1 MIAFKGFNQ
10 DLTCRGFQFREN
22 EINRTEQANCREN
35 GFHCAENPLDCLN
48 YYGNWRQSVYYE
60 VEAFGDLD
68 EDALDSKISCTEM
81 KLIKRL
87 SIQELLFKGMVYM
100 VKYPKRDW
108 NSYVKKEE
116 GKAVNGFAVV
126 RGKSPRAC
134 GDIGSHLA
142 ILKEDEGRQNIS
154 EVALFTI
161 DGEKYKPDTW
171 YDVYCAE
178 KGRCA

>member
-1 MIAFKGFNQ
+1 MIAFKGFNA

-22 EINRTEQANCREN
+22 EINRTEQANCAQN

-48 YYGNWRQSVYYE
+48 YYSNWKHSVYYE
-60 VEAFGDLD
+60 VEASGDMD
-68 EDALDSKISCTEM
+68 EDAWDSKISCTEM
-81 KLIKRL
+81 TLIKKL
-87 SIQELLFKGMVYM
+87 SMQELLLKGIVYM
-100 VKYPKRDW
+100 VKYPKRKW

-116 GKAVNGFAVV
+116 GKAENGFVVV

-134 GDIGSHLA
+134 GVTGSHLA
-142 ILKEDEGRQNIS
+142 ILKEEKESQNIS

-161 DGEKYKPDTW
+161 DGEKYMPDTW
-171 YDVYCAE
+171 YDVYCEE